1 MADDGAGDED
11 QPLPPGAVRGR
22 AWHRIAVS
30 AVVGLLVAVGVTA
43 AILALASSGTEAT
56 ATWTAGA
63 ALSLGL
69 AAFVVNLL
77 VMHGLTGG

>member
-1 MADDGAGDED
+1 MAAEGTDPDET
-11 QPLPPGAVRGR
+11 PLPSGAVRGR

-43 AILALASSGTEAT
+43 AILALSVSGTEAK

-69 AAFVVNLL
+69 AAFVGNLL
-77 VMHGLTGG
+77 VMHGLTR

>member
-1 MADDGAGDED
+1 MADDDAPGDD
-11 QPLPPGAVRGR
+11 RLPPGAVRGR

-30 AVVGLLVAVGVTA
+30 AVVGLFVAVGVVAT
-43 AILALASSGTEAT
+43 ILALSVGGTEAK